1 MRTVEE
7 IRKDA
12 LECLRM
18 ADEAKA
24 RGHKAILLMLAKGWA
39 TLADQA
45 EQAKK
50 DKPADAMAG

>member
-7 IRKDA
+7 IRNDA

-24 RGHKAILLMLAKGWA
+24 RGHKAILLMLAKSWA

-45 EQAKK
+45 EQANK